1 MARLSDKE
9 FAITFELRQLQADR
23 NRLERIKERTD
34 SDLDETRQ
42 RIRALK
48 KQLEKSQKPAKKK
61 AVPKKTKTIY
71 SQRSKRERKLE
82 DEKTITVEAEG
93 LKLPEPEESK
103 VKVDA
108 SSMTAVENSVELKD
122 KSTKKAP
129 KEKAEDEKTDPAE

>member
-61 AVPKKTKTIY
+61 AAPKKSAKKLVDKIEENKKTF
-71 SQRSKRERKLE
+71 
-82 DEKTITVEAEG
+82 
-93 LKLPEPEESK
+93 EPEESE
-103 VKVDA
+103 VKIDA
-108 SSMTAVENSVELKD
+108 DSMTAVEDSVELKD